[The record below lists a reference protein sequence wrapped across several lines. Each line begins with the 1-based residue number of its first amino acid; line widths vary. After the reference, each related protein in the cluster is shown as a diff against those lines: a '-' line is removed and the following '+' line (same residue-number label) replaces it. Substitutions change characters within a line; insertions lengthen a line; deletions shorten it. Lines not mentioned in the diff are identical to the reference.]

1 MTTLCL
7 SSASLQAASHYS
19 NFFSRAASKQLSS
32 YTRASIRQ
40 PRSQAVKSQG
50 CYPQR
55 PALPAQKPLEPML
68 RANRPTRSLPLWL
81 LPLLLIACTAG
92 ESIGFPHMVSNLPKR
107 SCSAKHSSTLLQL
120 TIHHTA
126 LICDVEDR
134 LTFQLRHD
142 EHHIVFMCSARWLEA
157 YIYAL
162 SSDITQLVAPNMPSP
177 FGKPAPGANENC
189 VWTLRRHNQA
199 CDRNRLRHGLTK
211 KSKPQSLTAR
221 VEPIRTAALMLLK
234 VTHFVTISHNIS
246 PHTIPSLH
254 CRNSTTPT
262 CPQ

>member
-7 SSASLQAASHYS
+7 SSASLQAAPHYS

-107 SCSAKHSSTLLQL
+107 SCSAKQQHAAPTHHS
-120 TIHHTA
+120 
-126 LICDVEDR
+126 
-134 LTFQLRHD
+134 
-142 EHHIVFMCSARWLEA
+142 
-157 YIYAL
+157 
-162 SSDITQLVAPNMPSP
+162 P
-177 FGKPAPGANENC
+177 
-189 VWTLRRHNQA
+189 
-199 CDRNRLRHGLTK
+199 HGLHMRRRRP
-211 KSKPQSLTAR
+211 SHLPVAAR
-221 VEPIRTAALMLLK
+221 
-234 VTHFVTISHNIS
+234 
-246 PHTIPSLH
+246 
-254 CRNSTTPT
+254 
-262 CPQ
+262 